1 MSNKWTIELIEKHI
15 KVGNIIRDKD
25 GDVSIFKGIGENNL
39 IKTEDGYFPGSV
51 IDEYS
56 LEFYDNMTMAK
67 IEPPKER
74 GFEIRCEFHQINSS
88 VIKLLP
94 ENWSE
99 DNYVKLPKGRRY
111 KRYKDNGELEVIEN
125 E

>member
-1 MSNKWTIELIEKHI
+1 MSNKWTVEKINKIILKADVCKKDREIMLVSGLKKNELILTRAGGSKMHLKDLGDIELY
-15 KVGNIIRDKD
+15 DQ
-25 GDVSIFKGIGENNL
+25 SMNL
-39 IKTEDGYFPGSV
+39 
-51 IDEYS
+51 
-56 LEFYDNMTMAK
+56 

-74 GFEIRCEFHQINSS
+74 EFEIRCEFHQINSS

-99 DNYVKLPKGRRY
+99 DNYVKLPSGRRY
-111 KRYKDNGELEVIEN
+111 KRYKDNGELVVIEN